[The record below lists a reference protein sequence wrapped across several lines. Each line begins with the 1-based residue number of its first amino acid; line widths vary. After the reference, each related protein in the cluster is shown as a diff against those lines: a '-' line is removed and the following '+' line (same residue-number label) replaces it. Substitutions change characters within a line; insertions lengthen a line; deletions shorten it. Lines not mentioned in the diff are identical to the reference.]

1 MIIKTKGD
9 RRIMTK
15 RTYRFEVETPN
26 MDMDDMEILHVI
38 LPYIKQPFTSR
49 KVFFVSALSK
59 EDALE
64 ILRNYLITSNI
75 AGNIIEP
82 FDVTSVPQ
90 RYRNLDYKTVIYWN
104 NARTLRFKKEDQPY

>member
-26 MDMDDMEILHVI
+26 MDVDDMDILQII

-82 FDVTSVPQ
+82 FDVTSVPK
-90 RYRNLDYKTVIYWN
+90 RYRDLDYKTVIYWN

>member
-1 MIIKTKGD
+1 
-9 RRIMTK
+9 MTK

-26 MDMDDMEILHVI
+26 MDMDDIEILHVI
-38 LPYIKQPFTSR
+38 LPYITQPFTSR

-59 EDALE
+59 EDAIK
-64 ILRNYLITSNI
+64 ILQNYLITANI
-75 AGNIIEP
+75 AGEIIEP

-104 NARTLRFKKEDQPY
+104 NARTLRFKRKDQLY

>member
-1 MIIKTKGD
+1 
-9 RRIMTK
+9 MTK

-26 MDMDDMEILHVI
+26 MNMDDMEILQGI
-38 LPYIKQPFTSR
+38 LPHIKHPFTAR